1 MYSTSLKMLRHFVP
15 FRQVIF
21 RCGQVETDIY
31 LLTGL
36 EDFNYYFSSLVS
48 KSPSAPSFLKIAVS
62 FSHFLITKT
71 KKKKQNK
78 TKNDE
83 GRARIKRQLTRP
95 VSLIATQPSR
105 ALVPIIS
112 TNGGLLLF
120 VTKRSLS
127 FLGTG
132 AVK

>member
-36 EDFNYYFSSLVS
+36 EDFNFFSSLVS
-48 KSPSAPSFLKIAVS
+48 KGLSAPSFFKIAVS